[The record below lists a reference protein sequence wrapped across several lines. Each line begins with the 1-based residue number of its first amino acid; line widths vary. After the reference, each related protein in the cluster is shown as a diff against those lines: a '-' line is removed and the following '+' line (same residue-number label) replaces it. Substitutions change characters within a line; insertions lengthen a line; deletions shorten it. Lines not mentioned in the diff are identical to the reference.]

1 MRQIKAYMG
10 TINDPDL
17 RDVLSSLI
25 EEIKNEGEFMYLEWN
40 GVFIYID
47 KNSTVDRCIKQ
58 YNSLLEQEEIYQ
70 KYKGGKLI
78 SIEELGSRIA
88 RFITDMGRLNIRL

>member
-1 MRQIKAYMG
+1 MRLVKTYMG
-10 TINDPDL
+10 TISDPDL

-47 KNSTVDRCIKQ
+47 KNSTVDRCMKQ
-58 YNSLLEQEEIYQ
+58 YNFLIEQEEIYQ
-70 KYKGGKLI
+70 KYKSGKLI
-78 SIEELGSRIA
+78 SIEELGGTIA
-88 RFITDMGRLNIRL
+88 RFLTDMGRLQTRY